1 MEFLENKKEI
11 LYRMKIYDF
20 AKNGLY
26 CKNSEWG

>member
-1 MEFLENKKEI
+1 VDSKMNTTKST
-11 LYRMKIYDF
+11 KIYDF